1 MRLDSLVFQHDI
13 EELTTVSTSL
23 HRAVNV
29 EIKDRERFHFD
40 NFSPTVAYEKLFD
53 TNLEEAD
60 ALVALRANE
69 HNVSICT
76 ELSDSGD
83 LAWKSLCLEE
93 SFKRQHTVSIDHTYT
108 RWPIYLP
115 LHSTGPSSQ

>member
-13 EELTTVSTSL
+13 EELTAVSTSL

-83 LAWKSLCLEE
+83 LAWKSLCL
-93 SFKRQHTVSIDHTYT
+93 
-108 RWPIYLP
+108 
-115 LHSTGPSSQ
+115 